1 MQDALIS
8 IITPVYN
15 AESYIETAF
24 SAVLQQTWQNWEWI
38 LVDDCSGDQSAE
50 IIRRRI
56 ADHPGYAERIRLIA
70 LPENGGAA
78 NARNTGVKAA
88 DGRYIA
94 FLDADDMWQPD
105 KLAEQLRFMQEKNAA
120 FSYHSYEFGKEDGTP
135 TGRVVRAVEEL
146 TYDMALT
153 RTIIFTSTVMFD
165 MEKMSREEIM
175 MPHCPSEDT
184 ALWWQLLRNGYTA
197 YGLDKNLAVYR
208 RPAKSLSSNKLVAL
222 ERIWYLYREREHLSL
237 IRSVFCFIGWAYR
250 ATARRL

>member
-1 MQDALIS
+1 MDNELIS

-15 AESYIETAF
+15 AEAYIEAASNTVH
-24 SAVLQQTWQNWEWI
+24 SQTYAYWEWI
-38 LVDDCSGDQSAE
+38 LVDDCSKDSS
-50 IIRRRI
+50 
-56 ADHPGYAERIRLIA
+56 AERIRQLAADDPALAARIRLIVLA
-70 LPENGGAA
+70 ENGGAA

-88 DGRYIA
+88 NGRYIA
-94 FLDADDMWQPD
+94 FLDADDMWRPD

-208 RPAKSLSSNKLVAL
+208 RPAKSLSSNKFVAL

>member
-1 MQDALIS
+1 M
-8 IITPVYN
+8 
-15 AESYIETAF
+15 
-24 SAVLQQTWQNWEWI
+24 
-38 LVDDCSGDQSAE
+38 
-50 IIRRRI
+50 
-56 ADHPGYAERIRLIA
+56 
-70 LPENGGAA
+70 
-78 NARNTGVKAA
+78 
-88 DGRYIA
+88 
-94 FLDADDMWQPD
+94 
-105 KLAEQLRFMQEKNAA
+105 
-120 FSYHSYEFGKEDGTP
+120 
-135 TGRVVRAVEEL
+135 EEL

>member
-1 MQDALIS
+1 MDNELIS
-8 IITPVYN
+8 IITPVFN
-15 AESYIETAF
+15 AEAYIEAAF
-24 SAVLQQTWQNWEWI
+24 NTVHSQTYAYWEWI
-38 LVDDCSGDQSAE
+38 LVDDCSKDSSAE
-50 IIRRRI
+50 RIRLLA
-56 ADHPGYAERIRLIA
+56 ADDPGLAERIRLIV

-78 NARNTGVKAA
+78 NARNTGIQVAK
-88 DGRYIA
+88 GRFIA
-94 FLDADDMWQPD
+94 FLDADDMWQPE
-105 KLAEQLRFMQEKNAA
+105 KLTEQLHFMQERNAA

-135 TGRVVRAVEEL
+135 TGRVVRAVEKL

-165 MEKMSREEIM
+165 MQKVTKEEIL

-184 ALWWQLLRNGYTA
+184 ALWWQLLRSGYIA
-197 YGLDKNLAVYR
+197 YGLDKNLAVYI